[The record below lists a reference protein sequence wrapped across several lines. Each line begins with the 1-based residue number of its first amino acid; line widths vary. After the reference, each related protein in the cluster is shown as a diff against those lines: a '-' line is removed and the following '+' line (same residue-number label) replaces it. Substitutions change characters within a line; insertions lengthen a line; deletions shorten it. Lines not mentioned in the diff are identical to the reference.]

1 MKDGGSGR
9 ERRPRG
15 GSGSERCGKLGQLA
29 AGEHLAVADEPF
41 AGAFCRELLRVL
53 LAREVWALGVRR
65 GRVYAVAWTGE
76 LVVCG
81 VEGDEAGPAE
91 LGGLTKT
98 RVLTGF
104 V

>member
-15 GSGSERCGKLGQLA
+15 GGGSEGCRKLGQLA
-29 AGEHLAVADEPF
+29 AGEHLAVADEPL
-41 AGAFCRELLRVL
+41 ACALCRKLFRVL
-53 LAREVWALGVRR
+53 LAREVWTFGVGR

-76 LVVCG
+76 LVVRG

-91 LGGLTKT
+91 LGSLTKT